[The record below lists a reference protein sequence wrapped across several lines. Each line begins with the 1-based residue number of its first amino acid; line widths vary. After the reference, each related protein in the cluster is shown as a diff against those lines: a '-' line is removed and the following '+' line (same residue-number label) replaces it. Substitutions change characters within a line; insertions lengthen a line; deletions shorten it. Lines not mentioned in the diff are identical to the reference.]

1 MCGQDFLW
9 QDWIWI
15 DFSGPQSPNHTWH
28 HHRRKK
34 KFFHNSAKIHITSS
48 ITIFFRKF
56 FLVSQDLFPKD
67 LIEVGH
73 VKRRGSSA
81 ASRQMSLYRSTLEL
95 QSWEKFRLWNLI
107 VLCRMQFFR
116 VSSEFERQFLSIFE
130 HKHHRALDIWVS
142 SEYERQFLSIFEHEH
157 FG

>member
-1 MCGQDFLW
+1 MAKISCDRTEYGLTFLAPKVLTTH
-9 QDWIWI
+9 DII
-15 DFSGPQSPNHTWH
+15 TVE
-28 HHRRKK
+28 KK

-48 ITIFFRKF
+48 ITVFLES

-95 QSWEKFRLWNLI
+95 QSWEKFRL
-107 VLCRMQFFR
+107 
-116 VSSEFERQFLSIFE
+116 
-130 HKHHRALDIWVS
+130 
-142 SEYERQFLSIFEHEH
+142 
-157 FG
+157 